1 MGLSSYTEFSR
12 AEWAG
17 LRANT
22 PLTLSE
28 SDLAELQGL
37 NEALSLDEVVEVYL
51 PLSRLLNLHVAATL
65 ELERVTDRFLG
76 KTVRRSPYIIGI
88 AGSVAVGKSTTARV
102 LQALLA
108 RWPDHPRVDLVTTDG
123 FLLPNAVLDA
133 RGLMER
139 KGFPESYDLRRL
151 VRFLADLKAGAA
163 EVSTP
168 VYSHLI
174 YDIVPGETQ
183 VIRQPDILILEGLNV
198 LHGGS
203 SGVDRAPGLGS
214 RGSGLTRTTP
224 IPEGRTPPPEV
235 DRRGEE
241 VRLFVSDYFDFSIYV
256 DAEAG
261 LIEQWFLERFR
272 RLRGTAFRDPQSFFR
287 RYAELSEEEATAFA
301 SRVWARIN
309 AVNLRENILPTRER
323 AHLVLEK
330 GPHHRVERV
339 RLRRL

>member
-1 MGLSSYTEFSR
+1 MGFSSYTNFSR

-28 SDLAELQGL
+28 ADLAELRGL
-37 NEALSLDEVVEVYL
+37 NEALSMEEVVEVYL

-76 KTVRRSPYIIGI
+76 KTVRKSPYIIGI

-123 FLLPNAVLDA
+123 FLFPNAVLA
-133 RGLMER
+133 ERGLMER
-139 KGFPESYDLRRL
+139 KGFPESYDVRRL
-151 VRFLADLKAGAA
+151 IGFLADLKAGVP

-168 VYSHLI
+168 VYSHLT

-198 LHGGS
+198 LHGG
-203 SGVDRAPGLGS
+203 GGPGGPGGP
-214 RGSGLTRTTP
+214 RGQRGP
-224 IPEGRTPPPEV
+224 K
-235 DRRGEE
+235 GEE
-241 VRLFVSDYFDFSIYV
+241 EARLFVSDYFDFSLYV
-256 DAEAG
+256 DAAPG
-261 LIEQWFLERFR
+261 LIEEWFLERFQ
-272 RLRGTAFRDPQSFFR
+272 RLRSTAFRDPQSFFR
-287 RYAELSEEEATAFA
+287 RYAELSQEEAAAFA
-301 SRVWARIN
+301 ARVWARIN

-330 GPHHRVERV
+330 GRNHRVERV